1 VSAVVARPRRSVLYM
16 PGANARALA
25 KAATLPA
32 DALILDL
39 EDSVAP
45 AAKAD
50 GRARVVEAARSG
62 IHAPREVVI
71 RVNAIGTEWHDA
83 DVAAVATA
91 GADAVLVPKVESA
104 TQVQAV
110 EAALVAAG
118 APDELSMWA
127 MVETPLGV
135 LDARAIATASVRLA
149 AFVLGT
155 NDLVK
160 ELDARHV
167 PGRTSVL
174 AALSQVVLA
183 ARATGTAVL
192 DGVFNDLDDADGFAA
207 ECRQGRDLG
216 FDGKTVIHPRQ
227 LAAANAAFGPTA
239 DELDHA
245 RRVIDAFTEAEEQGI
260 GVVTVDGRMVENL
273 HVDQARRALAQ
284 AQAIA
289 DLEAAVA
296 GD

>member
-1 VSAVVARPRRSVLYM
+1 MSAVARPRRSVLYM
-16 PGANARALA
+16 PGANERALA

-50 GRARVVEAARSG
+50 GRARVVEATRSG

-71 RVNAIGTEWHDA
+71 RVNAVGTEWYDD

-104 TQVQAV
+104 AQVEAV

-118 APDELSMWA
+118 APDELSLWA
-127 MVETPLGV
+127 MIETPVGV
-135 LDARAIATASVRLA
+135 LDARTIAMASDRLA

-160 ELDARHV
+160 ELGARHV
-167 PGRTSVL
+167 PGRASVL

-183 ARATGTAVL
+183 ARATGTVVL

-227 LAAANAAFGPTA
+227 LAAANAAFGPTP
-239 DELDHA
+239 DELDRA
-245 RRVIDAFTEAEEQGI
+245 RRVIDAFTEAEERGI

-284 AQAIA
+284 AAAIA
-289 DLEAAVA
+289 ELEAGVS
-296 GD
+296 GG